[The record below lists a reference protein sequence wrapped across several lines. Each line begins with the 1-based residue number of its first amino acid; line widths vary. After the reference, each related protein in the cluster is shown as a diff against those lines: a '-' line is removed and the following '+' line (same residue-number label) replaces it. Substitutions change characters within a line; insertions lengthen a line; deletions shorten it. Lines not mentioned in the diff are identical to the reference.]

1 MTREEIE
8 AKVISLVAKTLNKD
22 EADVQLKS
30 SFKDDLEADSL
41 GIAELGMAFE
51 DEFEISMDED
61 NLESINIVEDAV
73 NIIQDLV
80 G

>member
-22 EADVQLKS
+22 ESDVKAKS

-61 NLESINIVEDAV
+61 SLESINLVEDAV

>member
-61 NLESINIVEDAV
+61 NLESINVVEDAV